1 MKEKE
6 LSVAEKTRKTK
17 LSKKSIDELVNII
30 LRKDDIE
37 RKNNKLIKYL
47 KITIDGLE
55 KKTKDIEE
63 DNKCLEDSNVS
74 LDNSFNEVNKAYKE
88 TVKKLDDSLNT
99 IQHYDDDIFSLQ
111 DKINRLV
118 KYNSK
123 CFGYGLLLGAI
134 IVFTI
139 ELIF

>member
-37 RKNNKLIKYL
+37 RKNHKLIKYL

-55 KKTKDIEE
+55 KKTKGIEE
-63 DNKCLEDSNVS
+63 DNKCLEDANVN
-74 LDNSFNEVNKAYKE
+74 LNNSFNKVNKAYKE

-99 IQHYDDDIFSLQ
+99 IQHYDDDMFSLQ

-118 KYNSK
+118 KSNSK
-123 CFGYGLLLGAI
+123 CFGYGLIVGAI
-134 IVFTI
+134 II
-139 ELIF
+139 CIIKLIF

>member
-47 KITIDGLE
+47 KITIDSLE
-55 KKTKDIEE
+55 KKTKGLEE
-63 DNKCLEDSNVS
+63 DYQKLEDINVS
-74 LDNSFNEVNKAYKE
+74 VNNSFDKLNKVYKE
-88 TVKKLDDSLNT
+88 TNSRLEDSLNT
-99 IQHYDDDIFSLQ
+99 IQHYDNDIFSLQ

-118 KYNSK
+118 KSNSK
-123 CFGYGLLLGAI
+123 CFGYGLLLGAV